1 MIVLV
6 IVLAVVAAVAI
17 VLAVVNGSRLR
28 SQRALTASANEALSG
43 TTAERDAAAAER
55 HAAMVRATEAES
67 ARDTAAAD
75 AAEARTEAAEARAA
89 VEQAEARAAE
99 AAGRN
104 GIDPQLL
111 WSLEKARSERTWRQS
126 VALGEGGSFLD
137 GADDPL
143 REAIQVELDAARE
156 DVGAVVELD
165 AELPATVTPA
175 GSMLVLRA
183 AQELL
188 AHTVKA
194 AEEATLRIRTDG
206 EDVLVTI
213 DAADE
218 NGQSVALAPLTIP
231 DSADMTAI
239 EGGVRVHH
247 AVGAQRP

>member
-17 VLAVVNGSRLR
+17 VLAIVNGSRLR
-28 SQRALTASANEALSG
+28 TQRALTASANEAVAGATS
-43 TTAERDAAAAER
+43 ERDAAAAER
-55 HAAMVRATEAES
+55 DAATARAAEAES
-67 ARDTAAAD
+67 ARDAAVAD
-75 AAEARTEAAEARAA
+75 AAEATSNAAEARSA
-89 VEQAEARAAE
+89 VEHAEARAAE

-104 GIDPQLL
+104 GVDPQLL
-111 WSLEKARSERTWRQS
+111 WSLEQARTQRTWRQS

-165 AELPATVTPA
+165 AELPTTVTPA
-175 GSMLVLRA
+175 GSVLVLRA

-188 AHTVKA
+188 AHSVKA

-213 DAADE
+213 DAVDE
-218 NGQSVALAPLTIP
+218 DGQPVALPRLAIP
-231 DSADMTAI
+231 ESADMTAI
-239 EGGVRVHH
+239 DGGVRVHH
-247 AVGAQRP
+247 AVRAQ